1 MGERAAYICA
11 EAGAPDIGELAR
23 LRTLWTVEQG
33 GWAEDSFEADFR
45 RCWDSH
51 GAHRRAWLASRGTAA
66 AQELVAVGVVNAAI
80 FERMSRPG
88 QRTGRRAYVAN
99 VRVDPDHRRREVG
112 TLMMDHVTAWCRE
125 VGMERIVPNPS
136 AMSVPM
142 YRTLG
147 FRPADDLM
155 RLDL

>member
-11 EAGAPDIGELAR
+11 EARAADIGELAR

-33 GWAEDSFEADFR
+33 GSSEDGFEADFR
-45 RCWDSH
+45 RWWDSH
-51 GAHRRAWLASRGTAA
+51 GAHRRAWLARPDTAA
-66 AQELVAVGVVNAAI
+66 EQERVAIGMVNAAV
-80 FERMSRPG
+80 FERMPRPG
-88 QRTGRRAYVAN
+88 QRTGRWAYVAN
-99 VRVDPDHRRREVG
+99 VWVDPDHRRRGVG

-125 VGMERIVPNPS
+125 VGMERIVLNPS

-142 YRTLG
+142 YRALG